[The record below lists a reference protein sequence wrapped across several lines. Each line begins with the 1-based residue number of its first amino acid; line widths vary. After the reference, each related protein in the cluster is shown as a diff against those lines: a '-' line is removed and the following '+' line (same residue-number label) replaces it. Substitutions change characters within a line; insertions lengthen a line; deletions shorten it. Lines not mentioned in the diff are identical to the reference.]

1 RRRDGRACGRRGR
14 DARHRR
20 RRRPAGAAR
29 TPGRGA
35 GCRRPRPL
43 PRRAV
48 ARARARALP
57 RRRRIAAVV
66 ELGELSAHGRGGP
79 RGRDAGPR
87 HARRRSGGGR
97 ARRRERAPRRRRR
110 SRCARC
116 EHSPFLRRRRA
127 PRAVARR
134 RRGLRTRLRSRNGL
148 RPPRACARGGR
159 AQVTRPKVLFVGR
172 TRYRLPLEPQVA
184 RKWDALAGEMDV
196 RVLGGGGPADDGRFR
211 LVAGGSPAF
220 YLALPVHVARELR
233 TFRPDAVV
241 AQSPYEAAAV
251 LAGRL
256 LARSPARVVLE
267 VHGDWET
274 ATRLYGSSLRRLLE
288 PVSRMLARAA
298 VRRADA
304 VRTVSPFTSSL
315 VRALGVDPAATFTT
329 YYDVSAFA
337 PSPLP
342 AEPRALFVGV
352 LERYKNVHGLAEA
365 WRIAA
370 PRVPGA
376 TLHIVGRGRERDVVE
391 RLVHDFPGRVT
402 WDEQLPS
409 EGVAAALDAATVL
422 VLPSISEGL
431 PR

>member
-1 RRRDGRACGRRGR
+1 M
-14 DARHRR
+14 
-20 RRRPAGAAR
+20 
-29 TPGRGA
+29 
-35 GCRRPRPL
+35 
-43 PRRAV
+43 
-48 ARARARALP
+48 
-57 RRRRIAAVV
+57 
-66 ELGELSAHGRGGP
+66 
-79 RGRDAGPR
+79 
-87 HARRRSGGGR
+87 
-97 ARRRERAPRRRRR
+97 
-110 SRCARC
+110 
-116 EHSPFLRRRRA
+116 
-127 PRAVARR
+127 
-134 RRGLRTRLRSRNGL
+134 
-148 RPPRACARGGR
+148 
-159 AQVTRPKVLFVGR
+159 TRPKVLFVGR
-172 TRYRLPLEPQVA
+172 TRYRLPLEPQIA

-288 PVSRMLARAA
+288 PLSRMLARAA

-337 PSPLP
+337 ASPPAPLP
-342 AEPRALFVGV
+342 TEPRALFVGV
-352 LERYKNVHGLAEA
+352 LERYKNVHGLADA

-370 PRVPGA
+370 PRVPHA
-376 TLHIVGRGRERDVVE
+376 TLHIVGRGRERDVAE

-402 WDEQLPS
+402 WDERLPS

-422 VLPSISEGL
+422 VLPSFSEGL
-431 PR
+431 PRVAMEAFARGRGVVGARAGGIPDIVEDGRSGLLVPAGDAGALADALVRALAEPRLAETLAEGARAESARWMQTPEEFARCTRELVDTLVR